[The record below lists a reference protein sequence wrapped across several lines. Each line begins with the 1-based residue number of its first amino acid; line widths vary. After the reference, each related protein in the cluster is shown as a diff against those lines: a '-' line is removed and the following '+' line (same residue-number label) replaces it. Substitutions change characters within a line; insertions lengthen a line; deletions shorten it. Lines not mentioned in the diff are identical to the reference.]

1 MKTFRLILAFA
12 AVALTAVSCVEKSG
26 KYQTLL
32 AQRDSLLTV
41 EQKYDQTLEILN
53 EIETGFQSIRE
64 VEDRVMT
71 QISDIENKPLD
82 KKQQMVSQINQI
94 KGILLQNKERIA
106 ELEAQFAQSGR
117 KNASLAGTI
126 KRLQEE
132 MTRKVAQIES
142 LQTELS
148 QKHRDRG
155 ARRYGRGAQQT
166 LEILNEIETGF
177 QSIREV
183 EDRVMTQISDIEN
196 KPLDKKQQMVSQI
209 NQIKGILLQNKE
221 RIAELEAQFAQSGRK
236 NASLAG
242 TIKRLQEEMTRK
254 VAQIES
260 LQTELSQK
268 NIEIEELAGTVEE
281 LNKDIAGLNEVTAS
295 QKTTIEEQD
304 SQLNVVWF
312 CIADMKQLKEAR
324 IVEGNGLF
332 KTKSIMDGDFDK
344 SAFTSADLR
353 NLTRIE
359 TGSKKP
365 KLLTSHPKES
375 YTLTPGEDKLVTLEI
390 TDPAKFWS
398 ISKYLVIRK

>member
-1 MKTFRLILAFA
+1 MTH
-12 AVALTAVSCVEKSG
+12 
-26 KYQTLL
+26 
-32 AQRDSLLTV
+32 
-41 EQKYDQTLEILN
+41 
-53 EIETGFQSIRE
+53 IR
-64 VEDRVMT
+64 
-71 QISDIENKPLD
+71 DIENKPLD

-132 MTRKVAQIES
+132 MTRKVA
-142 LQTELS
+142 
-148 QKHRDRG
+148 
-155 ARRYGRGAQQT
+155 
-166 LEILNEIETGF
+166 
-177 QSIREV
+177 
-183 EDRVMTQISDIEN
+183 
-196 KPLDKKQQMVSQI
+196 P
-209 NQIKGILLQNKE
+209 
-221 RIAELEAQFAQSGRK
+221 
-236 NASLAG
+236 
-242 TIKRLQEEMTRK
+242 
-254 VAQIES
+254 IES

-375 YTLTPGEDKLVTLEI
+375 YTLTPGEDKLLTLEI

>member
-1 MKTFRLILAFA
+1 MKTFRLILALA

-41 EQKYDQTLEILN
+41 EQKYD
-53 EIETGFQSIRE
+53 
-64 VEDRVMT
+64 
-71 QISDIENKPLD
+71 
-82 KKQQMVSQINQI
+82 
-94 KGILLQNKERIA
+94 
-106 ELEAQFAQSGR
+106 
-117 KNASLAGTI
+117 
-126 KRLQEE
+126 
-132 MTRKVAQIES
+132 
-142 LQTELS
+142 
-148 QKHRDRG
+148 
-155 ARRYGRGAQQT
+155 QT

-353 NLTRIE
+353 NLTQTAHLAPQRELHAHTGRRQTGNARNHRSRKILEHIE
-359 TGSKKP
+359 IPGHSEINRFRRTEYPCPNCRGIF
-365 KLLTSHPKES
+365 HP
-375 YTLTPGEDKLVTLEI
+375 G
-390 TDPAKFWS
+390 
-398 ISKYLVIRK
+398 KYIGP

>member
-1 MKTFRLILAFA
+1 MKTFRLILALA

-132 MTRKVAQIES
+132 MTR
-142 LQTELS
+142 
-148 QKHRDRG
+148 
-155 ARRYGRGAQQT
+155 
-166 LEILNEIETGF
+166 
-177 QSIREV
+177 
-183 EDRVMTQISDIEN
+183 
-196 KPLDKKQQMVSQI
+196 
-209 NQIKGILLQNKE
+209 
-221 RIAELEAQFAQSGRK
+221 
-236 NASLAG
+236 
-242 TIKRLQEEMTRK
+242 
-254 VAQIES
+254 
-260 LQTELSQK
+260 LSQK

>member
-1 MKTFRLILAFA
+1 MKTFRLILALA

-41 EQKYDQTLEILN
+41 EQKYD
-53 EIETGFQSIRE
+53 
-64 VEDRVMT
+64 
-71 QISDIENKPLD
+71 
-82 KKQQMVSQINQI
+82 
-94 KGILLQNKERIA
+94 
-106 ELEAQFAQSGR
+106 
-117 KNASLAGTI
+117 
-126 KRLQEE
+126 
-132 MTRKVAQIES
+132 
-142 LQTELS
+142 
-148 QKHRDRG
+148 
-155 ARRYGRGAQQT
+155 QT

-375 YTLTPGEDKLVTLEI
+375 YTLTPGEDKQVTLGI

>member
-1 MKTFRLILAFA
+1 MKTFRLILALA

-53 EIETGFQSIRE
+53 EIETGF
-64 VEDRVMT
+64 
-71 QISDIENKPLD
+71 
-82 KKQQMVSQINQI
+82 
-94 KGILLQNKERIA
+94 
-106 ELEAQFAQSGR
+106 
-117 KNASLAGTI
+117 
-126 KRLQEE
+126 
-132 MTRKVAQIES
+132 
-142 LQTELS
+142 
-148 QKHRDRG
+148 
-155 ARRYGRGAQQT
+155 
-166 LEILNEIETGF
+166 
-177 QSIREV
+177 
-183 EDRVMTQISDIEN
+183 
-196 KPLDKKQQMVSQI
+196 
-209 NQIKGILLQNKE
+209 
-221 RIAELEAQFAQSGRK
+221 
-236 NASLAG
+236 
-242 TIKRLQEEMTRK
+242 QEEMTRK

>member
-1 MKTFRLILAFA
+1 MKTFRLILALA

-41 EQKYDQTLEILN
+41 EQKYD
-53 EIETGFQSIRE
+53 
-64 VEDRVMT
+64 
-71 QISDIENKPLD
+71 
-82 KKQQMVSQINQI
+82 
-94 KGILLQNKERIA
+94 
-106 ELEAQFAQSGR
+106 
-117 KNASLAGTI
+117 
-126 KRLQEE
+126 
-132 MTRKVAQIES
+132 
-142 LQTELS
+142 
-148 QKHRDRG
+148 
-155 ARRYGRGAQQT
+155 QT

-304 SQLNVVWF
+304 SQAQCRLVLHRRYE
-312 CIADMKQLKEAR
+312 AGLKEAR